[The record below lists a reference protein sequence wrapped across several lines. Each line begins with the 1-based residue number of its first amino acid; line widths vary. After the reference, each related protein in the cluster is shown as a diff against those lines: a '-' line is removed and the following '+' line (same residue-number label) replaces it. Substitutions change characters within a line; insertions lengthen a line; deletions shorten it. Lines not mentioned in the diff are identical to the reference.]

1 MNEPFAYVSVLEEQ
15 GSNERRYRVTEPV
28 LDEYEAFVLDEL
40 SKVLR
45 DSLMYQDGEALD
57 ETFEA
62 RARELMDE
70 HTAALDPISH
80 HKLLYYL
87 KRDFVDYERI
97 DPIMRDEAVED
108 ISCDGAGVPVFV
120 YHREH
125 RDMDTNVEFDRDGL
139 LSFVTRMAQRAGK
152 HISVS
157 NPLVDASLPDGSRV
171 QLTFGGD
178 VATRGPNFT
187 IRQFSSVPDTP
198 VDLINWGT
206 FSIEQMA
213 YFWLAIENNRSL
225 VFAGGTGSGKTTSLN
240 AVSFFIPKKS
250 KVVSIED
257 TREISLPH
265 ENWVQSLTR
274 DSVTEEGR
282 GEVTMY
288 EQLQTALRQRPEY
301 ILVGEIRTEA
311 NVALTFFQAMATGH
325 TAYTTIH
332 SESVTGVINRLENDP
347 LGVPTQ
353 MVKELDIVSIQRQV
367 MIDDER
373 VRRNARVTELLS
385 RGEVD
390 DVSVHDVFEWNAAED
405 DYNEMFDSRVL
416 DDIADDRGWDQAQ
429 LNRELDRRVEVL
441 EYLVEND
448 ITWYEDVA
456 RVIHTF
462 MSDQE
467 QVMEAIRDGDGL
479 GDLQASRRGLGEPEP
494 AVPGAEPGEVDR
506 PAGADPWATPTESD
520 PVGDGAG
527 VRSAEEFEAGEGLG
541 EMPEELDPVG
551 PGEAEP
557 ADDGTAAVETDVVE
571 SDPAGATDADG
582 DDGTDPAD
590 GEVAATE
597 DEPGDADEDEVTDA
611 DEGDAS

>member
-1 MNEPFAYVSVLEEQ
+1 
-15 GSNERRYRVTEPV
+15 
-28 LDEYEAFVLDEL
+28 
-40 SKVLR
+40 
-45 DSLMYQDGEALD
+45 
-57 ETFEA
+57 
-62 RARELMDE
+62 
-70 HTAALDPISH
+70 
-80 HKLLYYL
+80 
-87 KRDFVDYERI
+87 
-97 DPIMRDEAVED
+97 
-108 ISCDGAGVPVFV
+108 
-120 YHREH
+120 
-125 RDMDTNVEFDRDGL
+125 
-139 LSFVTRMAQRAGK
+139 
-152 HISVS
+152 
-157 NPLVDASLPDGSRV
+157 
-171 QLTFGGD
+171 
-178 VATRGPNFT
+178 
-187 IRQFSSVPDTP
+187 
-198 VDLINWGT
+198 
-206 FSIEQMA
+206 
-213 YFWLAIENNRSL
+213 
-225 VFAGGTGSGKTTSLN
+225 
-240 AVSFFIPKKS
+240 
-250 KVVSIED
+250 
-257 TREISLPH
+257 
-265 ENWVQSLTR
+265 
-274 DSVTEEGR
+274 
-282 GEVTMY
+282 
-288 EQLQTALRQRPEY
+288 
-301 ILVGEIRTEA
+301 
-311 NVALTFFQAMATGH
+311 
-325 TAYTTIH
+325 
-332 SESVTGVINRLENDP
+332 
-347 LGVPTQ
+347 
-353 MVKELDIVSIQRQV
+353 
-367 MIDDER
+367 
-373 VRRNARVTELLS
+373 
-385 RGEVD
+385 
-390 DVSVHDVFEWNAAED
+390 
-405 DYNEMFDSRVL
+405 MFDSRVL